1 MKITGGTPEALK
13 LIEQLKA
20 SGNLI
25 DVYTKEWMT
34 KANNSGFNAKE
45 FDLLVKR
52 YGENFANHLLV
63 VWLQNNDEVNNALIK
78 IYPPLEKILAGD
90 GHRPNFIFINL
101 YSKQLIVTGL
111 GRKNRSFVIPIDEEV
126 SLDTSNLLSN
136 DYIKKFTS
144 LDHKNVFAEICNS
157 IEALGALFWEYDD
170 LCNDSQDDDLS
181 EEEGDEIN
189 NQIYELDDKKTKIA
203 NVVRNYFPS
212 FDENEINTQDY

>member
-63 VWLQNNDEVNNALIK
+63 VWVQYNDEVNNALIK
-78 IYPPLEKILAGD
+78 
-90 GHRPNFIFINL
+90 N
-101 YSKQLIVTGL
+101 
-111 GRKNRSFVIPIDEEV
+111 
-126 SLDTSNLLSN
+126 
-136 DYIKKFTS
+136 
-144 LDHKNVFAEICNS
+144 
-157 IEALGALFWEYDD
+157 
-170 LCNDSQDDDLS
+170 
-181 EEEGDEIN
+181 
-189 NQIYELDDKKTKIA
+189 
-203 NVVRNYFPS
+203 
-212 FDENEINTQDY
+212 